1 MNIKKILR
9 ASAAALVCA
18 LTMTA
23 TSCSPEAVD
32 IRHEVPKKDYPFTVN
47 GITVKE
53 AIDKVA
59 VFDDSLADVV
69 AYLGSTSQVK
79 LAARSEEVVHPKV
92 DVLPTVGT
100 TEAPDVD
107 KMDKLGVDLILT
119 DEAFPDDVQKKL
131 ADEGILVLVCPPAT
145 NRTELAELYRA
156 VACVMLGGK
165 TGYGVGEKRC
175 SSLLMA
181 MDDILRVIPEKDVP
195 VVGGFVLDE
204 AGTFATDLTLAGSM
218 LSYARVVNLAADQ
231 SQFTAEELE
240 LAAPSTLFCVY
251 GLSKTLKNNPL
262 FTNLPAVRKG
272 NLVQLG
278 MGELVWQ
285 GEGLINGLMRI
296 VTTLYPELDVEGLL
310 PDNQNPS
317 DKPDDPSDPSDN
329 PSGTPGPEEPGDR
342 DYPRYVDADSSAA
355 DIKILQDRLI
365 ELGYLPP
372 PSNGLYSYWTRA
384 CVKQFQERVK
394 LPATGTADEATMDAL
409 FASDAPKF

>member
-47 GITVKE
+47 GITIKE

-100 TEAPDVD
+100 TEAPDVE
-107 KMDKLGVDLILT
+107 KMDKMGVDLILT
-119 DEAFPDDVQKKL
+119 DEAFPKNVQKKL
-131 ADEGILVLVCPPAT
+131 ANKGILVLVCPKAA
-145 NRTELAELYRA
+145 NRAELAELYRA

-165 TGYGVGEKRC
+165 TGYGIGEKRC
-175 SSLLMA
+175 ASLLMA
-181 MDDILRVIPEKDVP
+181 IDDILRVIPEKDIP
-195 VVGGFVLDE
+195 VIGGFVLDE

-218 LSYARVVNLAADQ
+218 LAYARVVNLAADQ
-231 SQFTAEELE
+231 SQFTAEELK
-240 LAAPSTLFCVY
+240 LAAPSVLFCAH
-251 GLSKTLKNNPL
+251 GLSKSLKNNPL
-262 FTNLPAVRKG
+262 FGGLPAVRKG

-278 MGELVWQ
+278 QGELVWQ
-285 GEGLINGLMRI
+285 GEALIDGLLRI

-310 PDNQNPS
+310 PDNSNSSDDADEPS
-317 DKPDDPSDPSDN
+317 PPSDN
-329 PSGTPGPEEPGDR
+329 PGADEPDNPS
-342 DYPRYVDADSSAA
+342 DYEYPRYVDPSSSAH

-372 PSNGLYSYWTRA
+372 PSDGQYSYWTRA
-384 CVKQFQERVK
+384 CVKQFQERAK